1 MRSKRGSS
9 RTTLKPWLGVSLALV
24 LSSGLSLGSMTPSAW
39 ADSPDLEASP
49 VATSPAA
56 SGTSSGSSSSTG
68 QSSSSAPVVA
78 DSSTPAPATPPAP
91 AATPAPQATAAP
103 ATPTPLP
110 DMLIPAANIHF
121 KGFIDTYAQYNP
133 TDASYTNFRAYDF
146 GANSFNVNMAQLK
159 FWRPDDDGVGF
170 VLRTDF
176 GPGAM
181 ASGQNF
187 YPGFFGTHGTSTGTS
202 LGMPWSMF
210 WLEEAYVNLWIPDT
224 NKELEMDAG
233 QFQTLANFEV
243 IQPTGNWMASL
254 GYTFFLGAYT
264 HTGVRF
270 HYAPNGSNNIYF
282 GVNNGWNTSFQDD
295 QGSDFQDFE
304 LNYTGNPVSW
314 LNLNFTGLFGP
325 QVRNTY
331 PGLGAYNSNASA
343 PGTGEG
349 TDTNANVPTWRNYGA
364 FVVEIGP
371 IDHFWFVTDDS
382 YGWQAQGAEVNGS
395 TTPNAPATW
404 YSSENFLRYDISD
417 TMDVVARYEVYYD
430 LNGFMTGTGVPTAIN
445 DESIDFQWNF
455 MPNVMSRIEYRHDNA
470 NQAIFNNNYLGLA
483 SGSSYAGNHG
493 APIFSM
499 DTFEIELT
507 YMF

>member
-1 MRSKRGSS
+1 
-9 RTTLKPWLGVSLALV
+9 
-24 LSSGLSLGSMTPSAW
+24 
-39 ADSPDLEASP
+39 
-49 VATSPAA
+49 
-56 SGTSSGSSSSTG
+56 
-68 QSSSSAPVVA
+68 
-78 DSSTPAPATPPAP
+78 
-91 AATPAPQATAAP
+91 
-103 ATPTPLP
+103 
-110 DMLIPAANIHF
+110 MLIPAANIHF

-170 VLRTDF
+170 VLRADF

-187 YPGFFGTHGTSTGTS
+187 TPGFFGTQGSSGGTTGT
-202 LGMPWSMF
+202 MPWSMF
-210 WLEEAYVNLWIPDT
+210 WLEEAYINLWIPDT

-282 GVNNGWNTSFQDD
+282 GVNNGWNTSFQND

-304 LNYTGNPVSW
+304 LNYTGNPISW

-325 QVRNTY
+325 QVRNFP
-331 PGLGAYNSNASA
+331 PGGGVFPLTTVAGIPNQN
-343 PGTGEG
+343 T
-349 TDTNANVPTWRNYGA
+349 PTWRNYGA

-371 IDHFWFVTDDS
+371 IDHLWFVTDDS
-382 YGWQAQGAEVNGS
+382 YGWQAEGAY
-395 TTPNAPATW
+395 NAAGNPIGAATW
-404 YSSENFLRYDISD
+404 YSSENFLRYDIND

-430 LNGFMTGTGVPTAIN
+430 LNGFMTGTGLPTAIN

-470 NQAIFNNNYLGLA
+470 NQPLFNSNLGNVT
-483 SGSSYAGNHG
+483 GSSNVGNRG
-493 APIFSM
+493 NPIFSM
-499 DTFEIELT
+499 DTFEVELT

>member
-1 MRSKRGSS
+1 MRSKRS
-9 RTTLKPWLGVSLALV
+9 RTLKTWLGVSLAV
-24 LSSGLSLGSMTPSAW
+24 VVTSGVFFGETAGSAW
-39 ADSPDLEASP
+39 ADPLSQASP
-49 VATSPAA
+49 ST
-56 SGTSSGSSSSTG
+56 SSSTSG
-68 QSSSSAPVVA
+68 SNSSTGSSGGPVLA
-78 DSSTPAPATPPAP
+78 DSSSPATPSTTPAP
-91 AATPAPQATAAP
+91 AATPAPATAPAP
-103 ATPTPLP
+103 PSDLILP
-110 DMLIPAANIHF
+110 SANVHF

-133 TDASYTNFRAYDF
+133 TDASYTNYRAYDF

-187 YPGFFGTHGTSTGTS
+187 TPGFFGTQGSSGHTTGT
-202 LGMPWSMF
+202 MPWSMF
-210 WLEEAYVNLWIPDT
+210 WLEEAYINLWIPDT
-224 NKELEMDAG
+224 SKELEMYAG

-282 GVNNGWNTSFQDD
+282 GVNNGWNTSFQND

-304 LNYTGNPVSW
+304 LSYVGNPVSW

-331 PGLGAYNSNASA
+331 PAGGF
-343 PGTGEG
+343 PIFTGTGTTG
-349 TDTNANVPTWRNYGA
+349 NPDANVPTWRNYGA

-371 IDHFWFVTDDS
+371 IDHFWLVTDDS
-382 YGWQAQGAEVNGS
+382 YGWQAQGAAVNGS

-417 TMDVVARYEVYYD
+417 TVDVVARYEVYYD
-430 LNGFMTGTGVPTAIN
+430 QNGFMTGTGLPTAIN
-445 DESIDFQWNF
+445 DESIDLQWNF
-455 MPNVMSRIEYRHDNA
+455 MPNIISRIEYRHDNA
-470 NQAIFNNNYLGLA
+470 SQPIFNSNLGNVTGSNNV
-483 SGSSYAGNHG
+483 GNRG
-493 APIFSM
+493 NPIFSM
-499 DTFEIELT
+499 DTFELELT

>member
-1 MRSKRGSS
+1 MRSKRGLS
-9 RTTLKPWLGVSLALV
+9 RKKLKPWLGVSLALA
-24 LSSGLSLGSMTPSAW
+24 LSSGLVWGEMVPSAW
-39 ADSPDLEASP
+39 ADS
-49 VATSPAA
+49 SPAVQT
-56 SGTSSGSSSSTG
+56 GTPGPSSPSVSSAGPGSSSPTTPTP
-68 QSSSSAPVVA
+68 APPVVA
-78 DSSTPAPATPPAP
+78 DATAP
-91 AATPAPQATAAP
+91 AATATPAPP
-103 ATPTPLP
+103 PTPTPLP
-110 DMLIPAANIHF
+110 DLLIPSANIHF

-133 TDASYTNFRAYDF
+133 TDASYSNFRAYDF
-146 GANSFNVNMAQLK
+146 GANSFNLNMAQLK
-159 FWRPDDDGVGF
+159 FWRPDDDGIGF

-187 YPGFFGTHGTSTGTS
+187 TPGFYGVRGTTSGNTGT
-202 LGMPWSMF
+202 MPWSMF
-210 WLEEAYVNLWIPDT
+210 WVEEAYINLWIPDT

-282 GVNNGWNTSFQDD
+282 GVNNGWNTSFQND

-325 QVRNTY
+325 QIRNTY
-331 PGLGAYNSNASA
+331 PGGVAFASISNTGAIIGN
-343 PGTGEG
+343 P
-349 TDTNANVPTWRNYGA
+349 DTSVPTWRNYGA
-364 FVVEIGP
+364 FVVEVGP
-371 IDHFWFVTDDS
+371 LKHFWLVTDDS
-382 YGWQAQGAEVNGS
+382 YGWQAQGAENNGATS
-395 TTPNAPATW
+395 PNAPATW
-404 YSSENFLRYDISD
+404 YSSENFIRYDISD
-417 TMDVVARYEVYYD
+417 TLDVVARYEVYYD
-430 LNGFMTGTGVPTAIN
+430 LNGFMTGTGLPTAIN
-445 DESIDFQWNF
+445 DETVDLQWNF

-470 NQAIFNNNYLGLA
+470 NQPLFNSNLGNVTGSNNV
-483 SGSSYAGNHG
+483 GNHG
-493 APIFSM
+493 SPIFSM
-499 DTFEIELT
+499 DTFELELT

>member
-1 MRSKRGSS
+1 MRSIRGSS

-24 LSSGLSLGSMTPSAW
+24 LSSGLALGPLTSLAR
-39 ADSPDLEASP
+39 ADSSGFLTAPASP
-49 VATSPAA
+49 VSP
-56 SGTSSGSSSSTG
+56 STPTSSSGGSGNSQTTG
-68 QSSSSAPVVA
+68 QSSSAPQVA
-78 DSSTPAPATPPAP
+78 DSGTPAP
-91 AATPAPQATAAP
+91 AATPAPAT
-103 ATPTPLP
+103 TPTPLP
-110 DMLIPAANIHF
+110 DMLIPSANIHF

-133 TDASYTNFRAYDF
+133 TDASYSNFRAYDF
-146 GANSFNVNMAQLK
+146 GANSFNINMAQLK
-159 FWRPDDDGVGF
+159 IWRPDDDGIGF

-187 YPGFFGTHGTSTGTS
+187 YPGFFGTHGTSNGTTGT
-202 LGMPWSMF
+202 MPWSMF
-210 WLEEAYVNLWIPDT
+210 WLEEAYINLWIPDT

-282 GVNNGWNTSFQDD
+282 GVNNGWNTSFQNN

-304 LNYTGNPVSW
+304 LNYTGNPISW

-325 QVRNTY
+325 QVRNLY
-331 PGLGAYNSNASA
+331 PGFGNAGLFGA
-343 PGTGEG
+343 PGASENG
-349 TDTNANVPTWRNYGA
+349 TNANVPTWRNYGA

-371 IDHFWFVTDDS
+371 IDHLWFVTDDS
-382 YGWQAQGAEVNGS
+382 YGWQAEGAAVNGS

-404 YSSENFLRYDISD
+404 YSSENFLRYDIND

-470 NQAIFNNNYLGLA
+470 NQALFNSNTYGLA
-483 SGSSYAGNHG
+483 TGSSSGGNHG
-493 APIFSM
+493 PAIFSM
-499 DTFEIELT
+499 DTFEVELT

>member
-1 MRSKRGSS
+1 MRSIRGSS

-24 LSSGLSLGSMTPSAW
+24 LSSGLALGPLTPSAW
-39 ADSPDLEASP
+39 ADSSGLQTTPASP
-49 VATSPAA
+49 VTTSSAS
-56 SGTSSGSSSSTG
+56 SGTSSSTG
-68 QSSSSAPVVA
+68 QSSSSSSGPVVA
-78 DSSTPAPATPPAP
+78 DSSTPAPATTPAP
-91 AATPAPQATAAP
+91 AATPAPAT
-103 ATPTPLP
+103 TPTPLP
-110 DMLIPAANIHF
+110 DMLIPSANIHF

-133 TDASYTNFRAYDF
+133 TDASYTNFRAYDY
-146 GANSFNVNMAQLK
+146 GANSFNVNMAQIK

-170 VLRTDF
+170 VLRADF

-187 YPGFFGTHGTSTGTS
+187 YPGSFGTRGTSTGNS

-210 WLEEAYVNLWIPDT
+210 WLEEAYINLWLPDT
-224 NKELEMDAG
+224 NKQLEMDAG

-282 GVNNGWNTSFQDD
+282 GVNNGWNTSFQND
-295 QGSDFQDFE
+295 QGSGFQDFE
-304 LNYTGNPVSW
+304 LNYTGNPISW

-331 PGLGAYNSNASA
+331 PGLGLYNPNASA
-343 PGTGEG
+343 PGTTEG

-371 IDHFWFVTDDS
+371 IDHLWFVTDDS

-404 YSSENFLRYDISD
+404 CSSENFLRYDINN

-455 MPNVMSRIEYRHDNA
+455 MPNVMSRIEYRHDNS
-470 NQAIFNNNYLGLA
+470 NQALFNSGLGGVTG
-483 SGSSYAGNHG
+483 SGNLGNHG
-493 APIFSM
+493 AAIFSM
-499 DTFEIELT
+499 DTFEVELT

>member
-1 MRSKRGSS
+1 MKHIPGTYGANRF
-9 RTTLKPWLGVSLALV
+9 TTLFMAVAMLLV
-24 LSSGLSLGSMTPSAW
+24 FSPGTPAM
-39 ADSPDLEASP
+39 ADP
-49 VATSPAA
+49 
-56 SGTSSGSSSSTG
+56 SSTG
-68 QSSSSAPVVA
+68 TSGGT
-78 DSSTPAPATPPAP
+78 STQTGSGNSPSGTGSTPSNPPAPATNS
-91 AATPAPQATAAP
+91 TSTSTAASQSSQP
-103 ATPTPLP
+103 STPTPLP
-110 DMLIPAANIHF
+110 DMLIPSANIHF
-121 KGFIDTYAQYNP
+121 KGFIDAYAQYNP
-133 TDASYTNFRAYDF
+133 TDASYSNFRPYDF
-146 GANSFNVNMAQLK
+146 GANSFNINMAQLK
-159 FWRPDDDGVGF
+159 FWRPDDDGIGF

-187 YPGFFGTHGTSTGTS
+187 YPGFFGTRGTSNGSTGT
-202 LGMPWSMF
+202 MPWSMF
-210 WLEEAYVNLWIPDT
+210 WLEEAYINFWIPDT
-224 NKELEMDAG
+224 NKELEMDGG

-254 GYTFFLGAYT
+254 GYTFFLGPYT

-282 GVNNGWNTSFQDD
+282 GVNNGWNTSFQNN

-304 LNYTGNPVSW
+304 LAYVGNPVSW

-325 QVRNTY
+325 QIRNNY
-331 PGLGAYNSNASA
+331 PGGFPLVSNLSSN
-343 PGTGEG
+343 P
-349 TDTNANVPTWRNYGA
+349 DANIPTWRNYGA

-371 IDHFWFVTDDS
+371 VDHLWFVTDES
-382 YGWQAQGAEVNGS
+382 YGWQAQGAYS
-395 TTPNAPATW
+395 SPNAGGTPIGAATW
-404 YSSENFLRYDISD
+404 YSSENFLRYDIND

-470 NQAIFNNNYLGLA
+470 NQALYNSNLGTVTGA
-483 SGSSYAGNHG
+483 TNVGNHG
-493 APIFSM
+493 PAIFSM
-499 DTFEIELT
+499 DTIDLELT

>member
-1 MRSKRGSS
+1 MRSKRS
-9 RTTLKPWLGVSLALV
+9 RTLKTWLGVSLAV
-24 LSSGLSLGSMTPSAW
+24 AMTMTGGALFGERANSAW
-39 ADSPDLEASP
+39 ADSSAP
-49 VATSPAA
+49 
-56 SGTSSGSSSSTG
+56 SSSSSPSPAPLVTPG
-68 QSSSSAPVVA
+68 PVVA
-78 DSSTPAPATPPAP
+78 DSSTPATAP
-91 AATPAPQATAAP
+91 AATPAPAAAAP
-103 ATPTPLP
+103 APPSDLILP
-110 DMLIPAANIHF
+110 SANVHF

-159 FWRPDDDGVGF
+159 FWRPDDDGIGF

-187 YPGFFGTHGTSTGTS
+187 TPGFFGVRGTTS
-202 LGMPWSMF
+202 GNTATMPWSLF
-210 WLEEAYVNLWIPDT
+210 WLEEAYINLWIPDT
-224 NKELEMDAG
+224 NKELEMYAG

-282 GVNNGWNTSFQDD
+282 GVNNGWNTSFQND
-295 QGSDFQDFE
+295 QGSGFQDFE
-304 LNYTGNPVSW
+304 LSYVGNPVSW

-325 QVRNTY
+325 QIRNTY
-331 PGLGAYNSNASA
+331 PGLLPFSTVNSN
-343 PGTGEG
+343 GTISGNP
-349 TDTNANVPTWRNYGA
+349 DTNVPTWRNYGA

-371 IDHFWFVTDDS
+371 IDHLWFVTDDS
-382 YGWQAQGAEVNGS
+382 YGWQAQGAAVNGS
-395 TTPNAPATW
+395 ATPNAPATW
-404 YSSENFLRYDISD
+404 YSSENFLRYDIND

-430 LNGFMTGTGVPTAIN
+430 LNGFMTGTGLPTAIN

-455 MPNVMSRIEYRHDNA
+455 MPNVISRIEYRHDNA
-470 NQAIFNNNYLGLA
+470 NQPLFNSSLGNVTGSNNV
-483 SGSSYAGNHG
+483 GNHG
-493 APIFSM
+493 PAIFSM
-499 DTFEIELT
+499 DTFELELT

>member
-9 RTTLKPWLGVSLALV
+9 RATLKPWLGVSLALA
-24 LSSGLSLGSMTPSAW
+24 LSSGLVWGEMAPSAW
-39 ADSPDLEASP
+39 ADSSPSQTASASP
-49 VATSPAA
+49 SSPTASPAS
-56 SGTSSGSSSSTG
+56 SGTTGSSQTPPPASS
-68 QSSSSAPVVA
+68 PVVA
-78 DSSTPAPATPPAP
+78 DATPPA
-91 AATPAPQATAAP
+91 ATATPAPP

-110 DMLIPAANIHF
+110 DMLIPSANIHF
-121 KGFIDTYAQYNP
+121 KGFIDGYAQYNP
-133 TDASYTNFRAYDF
+133 TDASYSNFRAYDF
-146 GANSFNVNMAQLK
+146 GANSFNINMAQLK
-159 FWRPDDDGVGF
+159 IWRPDDDGIGF

-187 YPGFFGTHGTSTGTS
+187 TPGFFGTQGTSGGNTGT
-202 LGMPWSMF
+202 MPWSMF

-282 GVNNGWNTSFQDD
+282 GVNNGWNTSFQND

-325 QVRNTY
+325 QFRNTY
-331 PGLGAYNSNASA
+331 PGFGAYNAATTS
-343 PGTGEG
+343 PYGTG
-349 TDTNANVPTWRNYGA
+349 TDAVANVPTWRNYGA
-364 FVVEIGP
+364 FVVEVGP
-371 IDHFWFVTDDS
+371 LRHFWLVTDDS
-382 YGWQAQGAEVNGS
+382 YGWQAQGAENNGA
-395 TTPNAPATW
+395 TRPNAPATW

-417 TMDVVARYEVYYD
+417 SVDVVARYEVYYD

-445 DESIDFQWNF
+445 DESIDLQWNF
-455 MPNVMSRIEYRHDNA
+455 MPNAFTRFEYRHDNSDV
-470 NQAIFNNNYLGLA
+470 AIFNSNLGNVTG
-483 SGSSYAGNHG
+483 SGDVGNHG
-493 APIFSM
+493 SPIFSM
-499 DTFEIELT
+499 DTFEVELT